1 MNIKLG
7 VIFGGE
13 TVEHEVSIITA
24 VQAMSN
30 INKDKYDV
38 IPIYISKDKR
48 MYTGNLLMDIE
59 NYQDMDNIKKYAK
72 EVILYKRDNKFVL
85 QAVNGLKRI
94 VNEID
99 LALPIVHGSGAE
111 DGTLQGFLANIGIPF
126 VGSDIYGSVVG
137 QDKIYQKDIFRSN
150 GIPVTNYVWFYD
162 TDYIKNKSKVIKDI
176 EKLGYPVIIKP
187 AKQGSSVG
195 ITVASKIEELVS
207 GIEEAMKYDS
217 KILVE
222 EVVNNLKE
230 VNISVMGNYDIQ
242 KLSQVEEVIT
252 KNTFLTYEDKYV
264 SGGKGKSGKLKG
276 MASTDRKIPADIDEK
291 LKNEIEEIALKVFR
305 VLGLSGLC
313 RLDFLIDSKKNKVYI
328 NEPNTIPGSLA
339 FYLWD
344 ESYSDLLDEMIQ
356 LAIKDYKNRLKK
368 TYSFDT
374 NILSN
379 FHGLKGSK
387 GLKSKLR

>member
-1 MNIKLG
+1 MNIKLA

-59 NYQDMDNIKKYAK
+59 NYQDIDNIKKYAK

-85 QAVNGLKRI
+85 QAVKGLKKI

-99 LALPIVHGSGAE
+99 LAFPIVHGSGAE

-150 GIPVTNYVWFYD
+150 EIPVANYVWFYD

-222 EVVNNLKE
+222 EVVKNLKE

-242 KLSQVEEVIT
+242 KLSQIEEVIT

>member
-85 QAVNGLKRI
+85 QAVKGLKKI

-99 LALPIVHGSGAE
+99 LAFPIVHGSGAE

-176 EKLGYPVIIKP
+176 EKL
-187 AKQGSSVG
+187 
-195 ITVASKIEELVS
+195 
-207 GIEEAMKYDS
+207 
-217 KILVE
+217 
-222 EVVNNLKE
+222 
-230 VNISVMGNYDIQ
+230 
-242 KLSQVEEVIT
+242 
-252 KNTFLTYEDKYV
+252 
-264 SGGKGKSGKLKG
+264 
-276 MASTDRKIPADIDEK
+276 
-291 LKNEIEEIALKVFR
+291 
-305 VLGLSGLC
+305 
-313 RLDFLIDSKKNKVYI
+313 I
-328 NEPNTIPGSLA
+328 NNTI
-339 FYLWD
+339 
-344 ESYSDLLDEMIQ
+344 
-356 LAIKDYKNRLKK
+356 
-368 TYSFDT
+368 
-374 NILSN
+374 
-379 FHGLKGSK
+379 
-387 GLKSKLR
+387 KL